1 MLESNHKLNT
11 YILKNPPSLDPAA
24 QGSSLT
30 EGKRGKR
37 SKKSNGEANGDRSGS
52 PDNDNNTS
60 TTDILVEAPEKL
72 GETFFLSF
80 FFCSIDRNTLKARF
94 LCMPWRLR

>member
-37 SKKSNGEANGDRSGS
+37 SKKPNGDTNGDRSDS
-52 PDNDNNTS
+52 PENDNNTS
-60 TTDILVEAPEKL
+60 TTDIVVEAPAKL
-72 GETFFLSF
+72 GRSYL
-80 FFCSIDRNTLKARF
+80 L
-94 LCMPWRLR
+94 W

>member
-37 SKKSNGEANGDRSGS
+37 SKRANGDANGDRSGS
-52 PDNDNNTS
+52 PDNENNTS
-60 TTDILVEAPEKL
+60 TTDIVVEAPEKM
-72 GETFFLSF
+72 GKELSF
-80 FFCSIDRNTLKARF
+80 SL
-94 LCMPWRLR
+94 

>member
-37 SKKSNGEANGDRSGS
+37 SKRATNGDSNGDRTGS
-52 PDNDNNTS
+52 PDNENNTS
-60 TTDILVEAPEKL
+60 GTTDIVVEAPVKMGEFRKFILAISMFTAREILEKEL
-72 GETFFLSF
+72 L
-80 FFCSIDRNTLKARF
+80 
-94 LCMPWRLR
+94 